1 MRTEN
6 RWKLMVG
13 GVGLAWALLAAGTSS
28 AQNFNAE
35 LWEFTGGNAAERN
48 VYKCTACTFEQVL
61 AVPLPGD
68 NWDKN
73 VSEGNRRFFF
83 PEAANVPPVAPPGTP
98 FSLDLV
104 PEIEGDDHF
113 LIARVLS
120 GSLLGFGAQGA
131 MALGRVERGT
141 TMTYSAGQ
149 VLHKVASPDGVGYV
163 MFSMSEERT
172 TMFDPFVLNGLAG
185 MSVPAGWAYSSEV
198 AAEHLIVGT
207 PGGVASVFSVSDYW
221 NFQEIIVVPEPSTGL
236 LGYVALGV
244 TVPLARPSRAPRR
257 DLT

>member
-1 MRTEN
+1 MHRN
-6 RWKLMVG
+6 RL
-13 GVGLAWALLAAGTSS
+13 LPFLLTLLLAACVGGGGGGSGSSSSTSS

-73 VSEGNRRFFF
+73 VSEGNRRLFF
-83 PEAANVPPVAPPGTP
+83 PEATNVPPPAPPGTP
-98 FSLDLV
+98 LSLDLV

-120 GSLLGFGAQGA
+120 GSVLGFGAQGL
-131 MALGRVERGT
+131 MALGRAARGT

-149 VLHKVASPDGVGYV
+149 VLHKVASP
-163 MFSMSEERT
+163 
-172 TMFDPFVLNGLAG
+172 
-185 MSVPAGWAYSSEV
+185 
-198 AAEHLIVGT
+198 
-207 PGGVASVFSVSDYW
+207 GGP
-221 NFQEIIVVPEPSTGL
+221 IR
-236 LGYVALGV
+236 
-244 TVPLARPSRAPRR
+244 ARWRQRISW
-257 DLT
+257 